1 MSQQHRHE
9 YAAGFPRG
17 LPARQMKTSR
27 KVPASKRN
35 KKNSG
40 THCDRPRSAR
50 FRAGVKVEGRNNA
63 GSSRTPL
70 RHRSPGLR
78 HLAVLTHPGFVR
90 AASHPPRHHPDQTA
104 LSFVTLLR
112 QDNGAG
118 LSPPHELAAPRG
130 AIIRLDNFR
139 VAGTALRKVVMSI
152 MLWLSVHVRSWRK
165 DHLGRPQLDV
175 SVDQSLPSATT

>member
-17 LPARQMKTSR
+17 LPARLMKTSR
-27 KVPASKRN
+27 KVPAVTN
-35 KKNSG
+35 NCG

-90 AASHPPRHHPDQTA
+90 AASQPPRHHPDQTA

-130 AIIRLDNFR
+130 ANI
-139 VAGTALRKVVMSI
+139 
-152 MLWLSVHVRSWRK
+152 
-165 DHLGRPQLDV
+165 
-175 SVDQSLPSATT
+175 